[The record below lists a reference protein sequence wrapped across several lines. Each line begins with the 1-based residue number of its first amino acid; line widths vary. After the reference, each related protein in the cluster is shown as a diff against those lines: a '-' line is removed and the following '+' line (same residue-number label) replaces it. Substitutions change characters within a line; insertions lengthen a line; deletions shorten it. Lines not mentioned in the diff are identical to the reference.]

1 VPEHR
6 APAAAVRA
14 FWSGTITFGLVSIPV
29 DFYAAARARDT
40 SMKMVDAQGHPLG
53 RRYASAG
60 NGKPLADEQ
69 VVRGY
74 DTDSGTTVV
83 ITDAEFESAA
93 PETSRDIDLVRFV
106 PLAQVPPSY
115 FVRPYFLVPTQRAG
129 KAYTLLAQTMER
141 TGKVGIGRFV
151 MRGHEYLVA
160 IIAEHGA
167 LRAETLRYAD
177 ELRTPQAV
185 GLPRPA
191 RVAKKAL
198 EEFTHEI
205 GRTLEKRLDL
215 HELED
220 REAEALEALARRKL
234 RAKQDVVTLP
244 QAAESEEPDEGGA
257 EIIDLVQLLR
267 SSLGGQVKAT
277 PQRETT
283 KTPARSTSG
292 HDDVESMT
300 REELSRLATEL
311 GIPGRS
317 KMDKPGLLQAV
328 RAAQRR
334 AAA

>member
-1 VPEHR
+1 M
-6 APAAAVRA
+6 RA

-40 SMKMVDAQGHPLG
+40 SMKMVDAKGHPLG
-53 RRYASAG
+53 RRYASAS
-60 NGKPLADEQ
+60 NGKPLDDEQ
-69 VVRGY
+69 IVRGY
-74 DTDSGTTVV
+74 DTDSGKTVV

-115 FVRPYFLVPTQRAG
+115 FVRPYFLAPTERAG

-160 IIAEHGA
+160 IIAEHGV

-177 ELRTPQAV
+177 ELRTPQAI
-185 GLPRPA
+185 GLPKPA

-198 EEFTHEI
+198 EEFTHAI
-205 GRTLEKRLDL
+205 VRTLEKRLDL

-234 RAKQDVVTLP
+234 RAKQDVVVLP
-244 QAAESEEPDEGGA
+244 KAAEADDPDEGGA

-277 PQRETT
+277 PQREAAKAAAEAAGEDT
-283 KTPARSTSG
+283 
-292 HDDVESMT
+292 DLESMT
-300 REELSRLATEL
+300 REELYGLATEL
-311 GIPGRS
+311 GISGRS
-317 KMDKPGLLQAV
+317 KMDKRALERAV
-328 RAAQRR
+328 RSARRRTAA
-334 AAA
+334 